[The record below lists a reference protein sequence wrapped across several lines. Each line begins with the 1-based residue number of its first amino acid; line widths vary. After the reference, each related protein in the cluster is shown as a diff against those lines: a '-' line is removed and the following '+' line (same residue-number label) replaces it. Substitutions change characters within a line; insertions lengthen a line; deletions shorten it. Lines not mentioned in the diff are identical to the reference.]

1 MDQSVVS
8 AEGDEQAEI
17 DRPVDIDI
25 ETFAFR
31 GLDGSGTHRI
41 QADRFVDIGFQSVE
55 IRIVPALRFDPLARQ
70 QPEEVLARAVLRV
83 EREMAAVA
91 RGVNPEASAR
101 KGVGGQFA
109 LQPLHVR
116 RGQSDFECRMFA
128 DRGDELVERLLHGLL
143 LRDRVAPGGCPGGD
157 LHLDEGSVGVARRVR
172 VGDGDQLVE
181 SAVEVAAAADAAHA
195 PQQSVGRGGGA
206 DGLQGIPILHVRFR
220 LKGFVPGRG
229 SGGDTTCPWR

>member
-1 MDQSVVS
+1 
-8 AEGDEQAEI
+8 
-17 DRPVDIDI
+17 
-25 ETFAFR
+25 
-31 GLDGSGTHRI
+31 
-41 QADRFVDIGFQSVE
+41 
-55 IRIVPALRFDPLARQ
+55 
-70 QPEEVLARAVLRV
+70 
-83 EREMAAVA
+83 MAAVA
-91 RGVNPEASAR
+91 RGVDPEASAR
-101 KGVGGQFA
+101 RGMGGQFA

-116 RGQSDFECRMFA
+116 RGQSYFECRMFA

-143 LRDRVAPGGCPGGD
+143 LRNRVAPGGCPGGD

-181 SAVEVAAAADAAHA
+181 SAVAAHA